1 MAQLRTA
8 ALHMSSFVRRSHLNC
23 DEKQETC
30 SMSLMPSDKSRRMEE
45 NDDGREIRGEK
56 DGDLI
61 LSNQS
66 VDPCN

>member
-1 MAQLRTA
+1 
-8 ALHMSSFVRRSHLNC
+8 
-23 DEKQETC
+23 
-30 SMSLMPSDKSRRMEE
+30 MSLMPSDKSRRMEE